1 MSGLTVKV
9 NGVKKQST
17 EKCSLQCK
25 RFIQWEFAWKVI
37 LANGAGFCLTLGTK
51 ILAVLPGC
59 GQPQIHDFP
68 IKMTWPIF
76 LYCWTIVDPFLTRM
90 PPFKCLFFLSF
101 SLLLEK
107 HIEQALIS
115 LLPGVKLG
123 TCRDAQRQNL
133 RVYLR
138 WKLTEKCV
146 ELFLPMTCYLA
157 R

>member
-37 LANGAGFCLTLGTK
+37 LANGAGFCLMLGTK
-51 ILAVLPGC
+51 ILAVLPGW

-76 LYCWTIVDPFLTRM
+76 LYCWPIVDPFLKRM
-90 PPFKCLFFLSF
+90 PPFKCLPPPAHP
-101 SLLLEK
+101 LLEK
-107 HIEQALIS
+107 HIKQALIS

-123 TCRDAQRQNL
+123 TCWDAQWQNL
-133 RVYLR
+133 RVNLR

-146 ELFLPMTCYLA
+146 ELFLPITCYLA